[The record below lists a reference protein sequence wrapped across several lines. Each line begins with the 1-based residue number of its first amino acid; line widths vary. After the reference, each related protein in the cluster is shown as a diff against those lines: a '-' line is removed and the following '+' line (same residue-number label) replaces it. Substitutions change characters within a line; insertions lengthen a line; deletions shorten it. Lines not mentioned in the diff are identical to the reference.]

1 MYSNIHSNEVSASDG
16 ILEFTW
22 MLLNAAASDSGDI
35 DYDKLTGFTAEGEK
49 KLKEQMGPKGA
60 EGSVAVPDLVK
71 DTATYLGYIH
81 AGEDSPESGKV
92 DLEKYYNVEEE
103 TVNIGDL
110 LDDVFYII
118 VPEESRRPVHI

>member
-1 MYSNIHSNEVSASDG
+1 MYSIFIPTRFLLSDG

-60 EGSVAVPDLVK
+60 EGSVAVPRSRK
-71 DTATYLGYIH
+71 GY
-81 AGEDSPESGKV
+81 
-92 DLEKYYNVEEE
+92 
-103 TVNIGDL
+103 GDL
-110 LDDVFYII
+110 
-118 VPEESRRPVHI
+118 SRLHSCR